1 MSFKGGALADTMRGR
16 IEYVNDLHASD
27 AIYHQTCNVNFR
39 TGKNVSFRFSI
50 GCGESESKRGR
61 PISTVAQDSFK
72 EIVRFLHDHEDEQ
85 HDLSTCLLYTSPSPR
100 DLSTSRMPSSA

>member
-1 MSFKGGALADTMRGR
+1 MSFKGDALADTMRGR
-16 IEYVNDLHASD
+16 IEFVNDLHASD

-39 TGKNVSFRFSI
+39 TGKNVSSGFSI

-85 HDLSTCLLYTSPSPR
+85 HDLSNSHYS
-100 DLSTSRMPSSA
+100 

>member
-1 MSFKGGALADTMRGR
+1 MSFKEDALADTMRGR
-16 IEYVNDLHASD
+16 IKFVNDLHASN

-39 TGKNVSFRFSI
+39 TGKNVSSGFSI

-85 HDLSTCLLYTSPSPR
+85 HIHSTLTVLW
-100 DLSTSRMPSSA
+100 